1 MTIALARVRGDP
13 VLSQGPGARP
23 SGETLL
29 RRLTRRVK
37 AVPARVYLGAALTS
51 VLIGISVN
59 ALILQRERHPAPF
72 FKPAP
77 PAESSVAAP
86 SSAAPA
92 PAAPLPPQLSSADRE
107 PAPAAAPP
115 ASPPVRPPEAV
126 DGSPSRAAD
135 PISGLLREEARADGA
150 RLTLAAQTALV
161 KLGYSV
167 KPDGNE
173 GVTTQQALRDFERAH
188 GLPLSTEI
196 TPRLVKQLALAARAS
211 GR

>member
-1 MTIALARVRGDP
+1 LTIALARVRGDP

-23 SGETLL
+23 SGETLR
-29 RRLTRRVK
+29 RRLARRLK
-37 AVPARVYLGAALTS
+37 AVPARVYLGAALSS
-51 VLIGISVN
+51 VLVGIGVN
-59 ALILQRERHPAPF
+59 ALILQRGRHPAPF
-72 FKPAP
+72 F
-77 PAESSVAAP
+77 
-86 SSAAPA
+86 
-92 PAAPLPPQLSSADRE
+92 R
-107 PAPAAAPP
+107 PAAAASP
-115 ASPPVRPPEAV
+115 ASPPVRPADAV

-135 PISGLLREEARADGA
+135 PITGLLREEARADAA

-161 KLGYSV
+161 RLGYPV
-167 KPDGNE
+167 KPDGND